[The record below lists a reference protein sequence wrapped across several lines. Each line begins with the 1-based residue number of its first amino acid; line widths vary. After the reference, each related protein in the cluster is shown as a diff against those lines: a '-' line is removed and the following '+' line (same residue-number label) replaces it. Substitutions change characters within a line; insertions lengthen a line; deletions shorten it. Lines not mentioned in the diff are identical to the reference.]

1 MKKYSVTLLLATMLV
16 ALSAGSAS
24 ATPGQSFHTKLKG
37 SFAEAL
43 WETTTAN
50 SFTDTYVVAEVDS
63 PGGPFVSLDVF
74 TGFSDGSS
82 VETFGTAADASV
94 TVNVS
99 KKLDDASATAS
110 VPVTICTFDA
120 IGNGGCVDDGSVA
133 VDAHWT
139 GVGSAQHGVFK
150 THITGKG
157 FKLNDH
163 FNGYQRDA
171 TATASV
177 GADSLNASM
186 LLFADL
192 GTSKQGTSRRGPHC

>member
-1 MKKYSVTLLLATMLV
+1 MLV
-16 ALSAGSAS
+16 VLSAGSAN
-24 ATPGQSFHTKLKG
+24 AAPGQSFHTKMKG

-43 WETTTAN
+43 WETTTAT
-50 SFTDTYVVAEVDS
+50 SFTDTYVFAALDS
-63 PGGPFVSLDVF
+63 PGGPSLFVDQF

-82 VETFGTAADASV
+82 VETFGTATDAS
-94 TVNVS
+94 VNVS
-99 KKLDDASATAS
+99 KKLDVASATAS

-120 IGNGGCVDDGSVA
+120 NGNGGCVDGGSVA
-133 VDAHWT
+133 VDAQWT
-139 GVGSAQHGVFK
+139 GQGSLLHGVFK

-157 FKLNDH
+157 FKFNDH

-177 GADSLNASM
+177 GADSYDAST

-192 GTSKQGTSRRGPHC
+192 GTSKSGTSTLCHNC